1 MVIVLTNAQKKKKFT
16 ARLMFKD
23 RMQTLVEVWAQEDL
37 VLCEKLG
44 DSRCHALGV
53 NYIFISLSV
62 FTGENPKF
70 F

>member
-1 MVIVLTNAQKKKKFT
+1 
-16 ARLMFKD
+16 MFKD